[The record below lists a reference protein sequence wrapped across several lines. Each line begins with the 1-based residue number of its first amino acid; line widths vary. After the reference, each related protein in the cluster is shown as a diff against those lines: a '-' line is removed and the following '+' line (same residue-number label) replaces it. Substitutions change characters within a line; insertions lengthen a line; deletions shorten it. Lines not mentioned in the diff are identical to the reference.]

1 MKSSLK
7 LIRHL
12 WTLPKLS
19 MNASL
24 EMNSAHCTSP
34 IGYDLWQRNSN
45 GISHI
50 DSDETDTKS
59 SAEDT
64 SQHQRYQQEPFIS
77 SVLLYNHPSSNYAYK
92 NGQERKPVWQYWNK
106 TLFFHMV
113 IQWFSLEE

>member
-1 MKSSLK
+1 MHTIVTK
-7 LIRHL
+7 
-12 WTLPKLS
+12 
-19 MNASL
+19 NASL

-92 NGQERKPVWQYWNK
+92 NGQERKPVWQY
-106 TLFFHMV
+106 
-113 IQWFSLEE
+113 

>member
-1 MKSSLK
+1 
-7 LIRHL
+7 
-12 WTLPKLS
+12 
-19 MNASL
+19 MNAYL
-24 EMNSAHCTSP
+24 EMNLAHCTSP

-92 NGQERKPVWQYWNK
+92 NGQERKPVWQY
-106 TLFFHMV
+106 
-113 IQWFSLEE
+113 

>member
-1 MKSSLK
+1 
-7 LIRHL
+7 
-12 WTLPKLS
+12 
-19 MNASL
+19 MNL
-24 EMNSAHCTSP
+24 AHCTSP

-92 NGQERKPVWQYWNK
+92 NGQERKPVWHYWNK

-113 IQWFSLEE
+113 FDGFLCDLKLNFHQAFFWSLLTLISPLI